1 MINREEIIK
10 CLGHFSK
17 RVDLD
22 INELES
28 INMGDYVRK
37 LIEYHVEKCDE
48 DIRIQNKE
56 IIEKVQ
62 AYVLIPKKVNQKLP
76 GIIAIHQHNSNW
88 KIGKS
93 EVVGITNN
101 SMYSYGLDLVKQ
113 GYVVIAPDIL
123 CFESRLGNDEYGK
136 DKEGQRFFERFE
148 AFKLITEGSTLQAKT
163 LNDLSA
169 TIDVLSSF
177 EFVDSNRIGVIGHS
191 LGGQEAIWLSWYDK
205 RVKVT
210 ASSCGVSCIKD
221 IFEKGISHNSWM
233 YIPGLLNICDMD
245 DIIRDIV
252 KDRKLIMTNGLKDER
267 HFPISGIKKIQN
279 KVGDNNN
286 FKSVIFDDEH
296 LFRENEKEIVYK
308 FINDNL

>member
-17 RVDLD
+17 KVDLN

-28 INMGDYVRK
+28 IDMGDYVRK
-37 LIEYHVEKCDE
+37 LIEYHVEKCE
-48 DIRIQNKE
+48 ENIRIQNKD

-62 AYVLIPKKVNQKLP
+62 AYVLIPKNLSKKIP
-76 GIIAIHQHNSNW
+76 GIVAIHQHNSNW

-177 EFVDSNRIGVIGHS
+177 EFVDSNLQTFHPSSGAEKQSALRTVQTVFSSDRSSVFHAFIS
-191 LGGQEAIWLSWYDK
+191 LL
-205 RVKVT
+205 
-210 ASSCGVSCIKD
+210 
-221 IFEKGISHNSWM
+221 
-233 YIPGLLNICDMD
+233 
-245 DIIRDIV
+245 
-252 KDRKLIMTNGLKDER
+252 TNR
-267 HFPISGIKKIQN
+267 PFSFPS
-279 KVGDNNN
+279 
-286 FKSVIFDDEH
+286 
-296 LFRENEKEIVYK
+296 LFR
-308 FINDNL
+308 